1 MSTVPRKS
9 VLAYGYRSKE
19 KSRKDYAIEE
29 CLSLCDAAG
38 IEVVDTLTQQTD
50 HPDPRVFF
58 HRGKVEEIRK
68 AAENHHADLIVT
80 GMRMSWAAARRL
92 SEETGFPVMD
102 RTELIL
108 EIFSMRADSRPSQI
122 QVEIASLR
130 HRLSSVNESGDSAEH
145 SRGGASRNRGA
156 GEIRSVQLR
165 REYAA
170 RIKELNQQLAKIE
183 RAENSAQHRRRR
195 SLLRRAALVGYTN
208 SGKSSFM
215 NRVLQICSHP
225 GTEVL
230 EEDQL
235 FATLNTS
242 VRNVRWGLQHFLL
255 YDTVGFVSDLPHELI
270 ESFRSTLQSV
280 READLLIHIIDI
292 SDPQY
297 EEKTRICEQ
306 TLEEIGA
313 EGIPVLRIYNK
324 ADRLKEETDCT
335 PLISC
340 RTGEGMEQ
348 VLQMIVD
355 ALYPEETTF
364 ECFIPYSKGDLLHR
378 ASQMICIDI
387 LEENSEGYR
396 IRVRGPEQLSGMLRK
411 YRIEEKP

>member
-1 MSTVPRKS
+1 MPERRA
-9 VLAYGYRSKE
+9 VLVYGYRSKD
-19 KSRKDYAIEE
+19 KTRKDYAVEE
-29 CLSLCDAAG
+29 CRSLCDAAG
-38 IEVVDTLTQQTD
+38 IEVVDTLMQQTD
-50 HPDPRVFF
+50 HPDPRIFF
-58 HRGKVEEIRK
+58 HRGKVEEIRR
-68 AAENHHADLIVT
+68 ASEYHHADMIVT
-80 GMRMSWAAARRL
+80 GMRMSWASARRL
-92 SEETGFPVMD
+92 AEETGFPVMD

-122 QVEIASLR
+122 QVEIAALR

-145 SRGGASRNRGA
+145 SRGGTSRNRGA
-156 GEIRSVQLR
+156 GEVRSVQLR

-183 RAENSAQHRRRR
+183 RAESSAQHRRRR

-215 NRVLQICSHP
+215 NRVLQMCSHP

-235 FATLNTS
+235 FATLDTS

-280 READLLIHIIDI
+280 RDADLLIHIIDI

-313 EGIPVLRIYNK
+313 GGIPVLRVYNK
-324 ADRLKEETDCT
+324 ADKLKEETDCE
-335 PLISC
+335 PLVSC
-340 RTGEGMEQ
+340 RTGEGMEA
-348 VLQMIVD
+348 VLQTITER
-355 ALYPEETTF
+355 LYPEETVF
-364 ECFIPYSKGDLLHR
+364 ECLIPYDKGDLMHR
-378 ASQMICIDI
+378 ASQMIRIDI
-387 LEENSEGYR
+387 LEENSEGYH
-396 IRVRGPEQLSGMLRK
+396 IRVRGPEQLSGMLRE
-411 YRIEEKP
+411 YRIEENP